1 MSNLEVDELVRIEI
15 EREGTEEIIEIALHR
30 DVDMLSHIQAELK
43 LGVDV
48 HIFEREHDEPLVCN
62 VPDRRHL
69 RLLAHSHRVID
80 VVVRHEHHEKD
91 HRFAPSAT
99 VFTVLQWA
107 VGKLG
112 YNLDPTI
119 APKAN
124 LILPGAEEPMPR
136 DRTIGSFTAPGSC
149 RLVVDLTLKD
159 FTNG

>member
-1 MSNLEVDELVRIEI
+1 MSGIELDELVRIEI
-15 EREGTEEIIEIALHR
+15 EREGVEEIVEIALHR
-30 DVDMLSHIQAELK
+30 DVDMLGHIRAELK
-43 LGVDV
+43 LGADV

-69 RLLAHSHRVID
+69 RLLAHPQRAIE
-80 VVVRHEHHEKD
+80 VVVRYEHREEE
-91 HRFAPSAT
+91 HRFAPSTT

-107 VGKLG
+107 VGKHG
-112 YNLDPTI
+112 YNLDPAI

-124 LILPGAEEPMPR
+124 LILPAAEEPMPR
-136 DRTIGSFTAPGSC
+136 DRTIGSFTTPGSH